1 MAGGFHLTSAL
12 AFLSKGEVQWSD
24 GEISNME
31 NDDNVDDSDANDVSV
46 DEGESCIRKQ
56 TYNWRQEHHE
66 EGEGGTEASKYR
78 WQSDL
83 FKFFRIQRQVTLIF
97 IMCCFA
103 QRQREIN
110 QRKAM
115 AKVTEMVTIL

>member
-31 NDDNVDDSDANDVSV
+31 NDDDVDDSDANHVSV

-103 QRQREIN
+103 Q
-110 QRKAM
+110 
-115 AKVTEMVTIL
+115 